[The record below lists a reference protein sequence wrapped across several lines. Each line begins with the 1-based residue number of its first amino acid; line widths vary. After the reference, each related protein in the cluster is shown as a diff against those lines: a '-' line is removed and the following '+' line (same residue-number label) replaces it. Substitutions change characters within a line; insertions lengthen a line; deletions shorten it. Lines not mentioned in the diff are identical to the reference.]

1 MTDPDRRE
9 GIGAELDALS
19 DWDARRERVR
29 DLMEAEGVEVVWD
42 DKAKGYQLDL
52 LGRRARSK
60 GSPWAAVEGWAW
72 AMILR
77 ARAQAALAARRVAE

>member
-9 GIGAELDALS
+9 TIGVELAALP

-29 DLMEAEGVEVVWD
+29 DLMEAEGVEVAWD

-52 LGRRARSK
+52 LGHRSRSK
-60 GSPWAAVEGWAW
+60 ASPWAAVEGWAW
-72 AMILR
+72 ALILR
-77 ARAQAALAARRVAE
+77 ARAQTAAAARSAAE